1 MLLFFVLLRVFI
13 FARMNKIQQALVSLT
28 NAALF
33 HNEAVLPDN
42 FRGKDYPKLYT
53 CAKKNGVLALCLD
66 GILQLPAG
74 QQPPKELKLQW
85 AANVISIEKNYDR
98 KQQALDKL
106 TDIFRA
112 ENIPCLVFKGF
123 ALSRLYPQPK
133 HREFGDLDIFLPKHY
148 DKGNIAM
155 EKQGIHVHSGHH
167 HTQFHINRVL
177 VENHSAFLHDS
188 HSSTERRL
196 EFSAENEQE
205 THPGQYPLYFPSLH
219 QAVHFADHTAQH
231 FFSNDCNI
239 RLRTLCDWA
248 LILRD
253 EGRDW
258 EYTELKAWLAHS
270 EAGHL
275 ADMMTAVCTE
285 WFGCTLSKKERHY
298 VKPFSSR
305 TRRRFT
311 EAVFAK
317 KYSKKDEPRRLVR
330 YAAHLCKYFRFSKM
344 RKKIAR

>member
-1 MLLFFVLLRVFI
+1 
-13 FARMNKIQQALVSLT
+13 MNKIQQALVSLT

-133 HREFGDLDIFLPKHY
+133 HREFGDLDIFLPKSY
-148 DKGNIAM
+148 DKGNIAV
-155 EKQGIHVHSGHH
+155 EKQGMHVHTGHH
-167 HTQFHINRVL
+167 HAQFHLDHIL
-177 VENHSAFLHDS
+177 VENHSVFLHES
-188 HSSTERRL
+188 HSALERKL
-196 EFSAENEQE
+196 EFSAENECE
-205 THPGQYPLYFPSLH
+205 THPGEYPVYFPPLQ
-219 QAVHFADHTAQH
+219 QAAHFVHHAAHH

-239 RLRTLCDWA
+239 RLRTLCDWT
-248 LILRD
+248 LILQG

-258 EYTELKAWLAHS
+258 TYAELKQWLRHT

-275 ADMMTAVCTE
+275 ADMMTAVCMD
-285 WFGCTLSKKERHY
+285 WYGCGLSKEGHRH
-298 VKPFSSR
+298 VKPFPSR
-305 TRRRFT
+305 TRKRFI
-311 EAVFAK
+311 ESVFAK
-317 KYSKKDEPRRLVR
+317 KYNRKDEPRRIVR
-330 YAAHLCKYFRFSKM
+330 YFAHIGKHFRFSRM
-344 RKKIAR
+344 RKQISR